1 MNTFTPQKPD
11 VDFVS
16 QFLGSTAKGIPQTP
30 TLTGADGSIME
41 LPIQVAHILKL
52 IAEDFAAGRAI
63 TIVSHEVKLTTQ
75 DAADFLGVS
84 RPTLIKLL
92 SEFDVRYET
101 VGRHRRIDFAEV
113 QRLAQEF
120 KARRFTNLNKMR
132 EHSQEAGEYDAPD
145 GPNPLVRD

>member
-1 MNTFTPQKPD
+1 MTTFTPQKPD
-11 VDFVS
+11 FDFVS
-16 QFLGSTAKGIPQTP
+16 QFLGSAANGSPQTP

-41 LPIQVAHILKL
+41 LPIQVARILKL

-63 TIVSHEVKLTTQ
+63 SIVSHEVKLTTQ

-92 SEFDVRYET
+92 TEFDVRYEK

-113 QRLAQEF
+113 QRLAHEF
-120 KARRFTNLNKMR
+120 KLKRFASLNKMR
-132 EHSQEAGEYDAPD
+132 ELSQEAGEYDEPA
-145 GPNPLVRD
+145 GFNPMVKN